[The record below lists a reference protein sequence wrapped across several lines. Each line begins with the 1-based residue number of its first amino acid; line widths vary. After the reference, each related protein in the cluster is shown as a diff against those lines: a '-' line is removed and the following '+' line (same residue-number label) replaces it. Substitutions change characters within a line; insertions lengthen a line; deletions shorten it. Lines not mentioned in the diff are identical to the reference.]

1 MLSNPIDKSSN
12 RNVKLLTTKII
23 GDFGESNF
31 TGTIIKTT
39 VDWGVRRGWEC
50 RDK

>member
-1 MLSNPIDKSSN
+1 MLSNTVDKSSN
-12 RNVKLLTTKII
+12 INVKLLTAKII

-39 VDWGVRRGWEC
+39 VDWGVSRGWEC